1 MNLNDMEVYI
11 YSIYNI
17 INKLRGQIKFD
28 FSLND
33 DKNICLEIVDS
44 KIADIRPRDFIIEF
58 DKNLG
63 NFTIITNIELE
74 DIKRREIVSLISNA
88 INISQVASYT
98 NHNLNLNFDYFIY
111 DKTKTKFNMNYLN
124 RQGIETSSLKFYEN
138 DKKRMLK
145 KWILM
150 LIRLCYNMLYK

>member
-1 MNLNDMEVYI
+1 MEALCNMNLNDMEVYI

-28 FSLND
+28 FSQND

-74 DIKRREIVSLISNA
+74 DIKRRKIVSLVSNA

-111 DKTKTKFNMNYLN
+111 DKTKTKRIKKIKGRRFKWLGN
-124 RQGIETSSLKFYEN
+124 RWYYSRRNFCRRNI
-138 DKKRMLK
+138 
-145 KWILM
+145 
-150 LIRLCYNMLYK
+150 

>member
-58 DKNLG
+58 DKNRG

-74 DIKRREIVSLISNA
+74 DIKRREIVSLVSNA

-111 DKTKTKFNMNYLN
+111 DKTKTKLNMNYLN
-124 RQGIETSSLKFYEN
+124 RQGVETSSLKFYEN

-145 KWILM
+145 K
-150 LIRLCYNMLYK
+150 